1 MSPTPRLY
9 SMPSLLTMHCSHMRT
24 ENSLLRSNHLEE
36 KVAGIG
42 GEDGSTI
49 MSFGDLVFGSEL
61 HLPSLADSLR
71 IPSSE
76 ADSKVSLLNEIFRRV
91 GVSCTDSM
99 HFSLL
104 IHRVTLCALPDP
116 VQGDPFE
123 EQSPPDPDDDK
134 PLMSATEVPLYI
146 FLAYLTMFVYSSV
159 VL

>member
-1 MSPTPRLY
+1 VSPTPRLY

-24 ENSLLRSNHLEE
+24 ENSLLRSNHMEE

-42 GEDGSTI
+42 GEDGEST

-61 HLPSLADSLR
+61 HLPSLADSLK
-71 IPSSE
+71 IPPNG
-76 ADSKVSLLNEIFRRV
+76 ADSKVSLLNEIFREV

-99 HFSLL
+99 HFPLL
-104 IHRVTLCALPDP
+104 IHRVTLCALTDP
-116 VQGDPFE
+116 VPGDPFKN
-123 EQSPPDPDDDK
+123 QSPPDPDDDK
-134 PLMSATEVPLYI
+134 PLISPTEVPLYI